1 MIHSFNLVTNKCLL
15 DSTIKYEKE
24 GKSYF
29 QMYEVDRDRKKEIY
43 KNDIINDVII
53 KLKLK
58 NRIESDCIFRV
69 K

>member
-1 MIHSFNLVTNKCLL
+1 
-15 DSTIKYEKE
+15 
-24 GKSYF
+24 
-29 QMYEVDRDRKKEIY
+29 MYEVDRDRKKEIY